1 MEIETLFYQIDDFCQ
16 AFSPIFESH
25 LLPHKVVKRKRKYKL
40 SLSEVATIVVYF
52 HCSGYRNF
60 KDYYVKYVLKHFQLE
75 FPKLVSYN
83 RFVELIPSVLMP
95 LILYLNTR
103 KGEVTGISF
112 IDSTRLPI
120 CSNNRATRNKVFEGL
135 ANWGKSST
143 GWFFGFKLHLII
155 NDKADA
161 TQPPL
166 YGDWNAHQEGELLSF
181 QVTPGNVDDR
191 VPVKDLVEELFGKL
205 YGDKGYISSPLF
217 QKLFEKGIKF
227 ITPFRKKMKNR
238 LLPMIDKI
246 MLRKRSLIETV
257 NDQLKNISQI
267 SHSRHRSVLNFMVNI
282 IAGLIAYTHQEKKP
296 SLNLDHEEYT
306 YLPSMLTPSESLLF

>member
-1 MEIETLFYQIDDFCQ
+1 MEIETLFCKIDDFCQ
-16 AFSPIFESH
+16 VFAPVFESY
-25 LLPHKVVKRKRKYKL
+25 LLPNKIVKRKKESRL
-40 SLSEVATIVVYF
+40 CLSEVATIVIYF
-52 HCSGYRNF
+52 HSSGYRNF
-60 KDYYVKYVLKHFQLE
+60 KNYYIKHIIKHCQSE
-75 FPKLVSYN
+75 FPNLVSYN
-83 RFVELIPSVLMP
+83 RFVELIPSALMP
-95 LILYLNTR
+95 LIFYLNTR

-120 CSNNRATRNKVFEGL
+120 CSNNRATRNKVFKGL
-135 ANWGKSST
+135 ANWGKSSI

-155 NDKADA
+155 NDK
-161 TQPPL
+161 
-166 YGDWNAHQEGELLSF
+166 GELLSF

-191 VPVKDLVEELFGKL
+191 VPVKDLVQELFGKL

-217 QKLFEKGIKF
+217 QELFDEGIKF
-227 ITPFRKKMKNR
+227 ITPFKKNMKNR

-267 SHSRHRSVLNFMVNI
+267 SHSRHRSVVNFMVNI

-296 SLNLDHEEYT
+296 SLNLFDEESSL
-306 YLPSMLTPSESLLF
+306 LPSTLIPSESFLF